1 MTSFENFVLSKFL
14 TVPSETVPVLSQ
26 QAMFVPYISR
36 SANNCALGF
45 KHGLRATMFSERI
58 FLYVFNLID

>member
-1 MTSFENFVLSKFL
+1 MTSFGNLKFSKKL
-14 TVPSETVPVLSQ
+14 TVPPETVPVLSQ

-45 KHGLRATMFSERI
+45 KHGLRATIFSERI
-58 FLYVFNLID
+58 FLYGFNLID